1 MEWPGRVPRA
11 REEQLMMVLAQ
22 DLAELTDEFALV
34 DEAAAEAGRAGGRP
48 RVRRSWASVP
58 AGGHIS
64 AVIWGEDSPELVFLH
79 DRRESARAWDMVAL
93 ASGRPAAAIDLP
105 GHGRSG
111 WRRDGRY
118 EPARITPAVAE
129 AIRAFAPQ
137 ARLVVGTG
145 LGGLTALA
153 LSRRYPWL
161 VPAIALVNTLP
172 GARADRTRPGWGAE
186 RFARPDEAFGVLAA
200 RHPERSRSALRREVR
215 HELVRDPDGSWV
227 WRHHPGNL
235 PAVPDPRPSLGPD
248 PACDELA
255 QLPVPVTLV
264 RSGGDG
270 PLPEAQLAR
279 LRQRAPQ
286 IGLVTVAG
294 AGPDLAAIHPREL
307 AAALDGLLSGPPS
320 GPAAGRG

>member
-1 MEWPGRVPRA
+1 MV
-11 REEQLMMVLAQ
+11 VLAQ

-34 DEAAAEAGRAGGRP
+34 DEVAAEAGRAGRCP
-48 RVRRSWASVP
+48 RVRRGWVSVP

-64 AVIWGEDSPELVFLH
+64 AVIWGADSPELVFLH
-79 DRRESARAWDMVAL
+79 DRRESARAWDRVAVAL
-93 ASGRPAAAIDLP
+93 GRPAAAIDLP

-153 LSRRYPWL
+153 VSRRHPGL
-161 VPAIALVNTLP
+161 VPAIALVSTLP
-172 GARADRTRPGWGAE
+172 G
-186 RFARPDEAFGVLAA
+186 VQ
-200 RHPERSRSALRREVR
+200 
-215 HELVRDPDGSWV
+215 
-227 WRHHPGNL
+227 
-235 PAVPDPRPSLGPD
+235 PDPGPSLGPD

-255 QLPVPVTLV
+255 QLPVPMTLV
-264 RSGGDG
+264 LGGDG
-270 PLPEAQLAR
+270 PLPGAQLAR

-286 IGLVTVAG
+286 IGLITVAG
-294 AGPDLAAIHPREL
+294 TGPDLTASHPREL
-307 AAALDGLLSGPPS
+307 ATALDGLLSGPVSGPVSEPPS
-320 GPAAGRG
+320 GPPAGRG

>member
-1 MEWPGRVPRA
+1 MEV
-11 REEQLMMVLAQ
+11 
-22 DLAELTDEFALV
+22 AELTDEFSLV
-34 DEAAAEAGRAGGRP
+34 DEAAAEAGRPGERP

-64 AVIWGEDSPELVFLH
+64 GVIWGGDSPELVFLH
-79 DRRESARAWDMVAL
+79 DRRESARAWDTVVL

-118 EPARITPAVAE
+118 EPARIAPAVAE
-129 AIRAFAPQ
+129 AIRAFAPR

-153 LSRRYPWL
+153 ASRRYPWL
-161 VPAIALVNTLP
+161 VPGIALVNTLP
-172 GARADRTRPGWGAE
+172 GARADRIRPGWGAE
-186 RFARPDEAFGVLAA
+186 RFASLDEAFGVLAA
-200 RHPERSRSALRREVR
+200 RHPERTRSALRREVR

-227 WRHHPGNL
+227 WRHHPGSL
-235 PAVPDPRPSLGPD
+235 PAPPDPGRSLGPD

-255 QLPVPVTLV
+255 QLPAPVTLI

-286 IGLVTVAG
+286 IGVVTVAG

-307 AAALDGLLSGPPS
+307 AAALDGLVSGLPN